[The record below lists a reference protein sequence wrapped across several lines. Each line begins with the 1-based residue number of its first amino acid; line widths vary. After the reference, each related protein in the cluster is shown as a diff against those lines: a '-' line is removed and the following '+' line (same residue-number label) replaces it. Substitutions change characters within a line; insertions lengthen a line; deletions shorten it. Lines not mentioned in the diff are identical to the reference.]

1 VSTGTLTELSN
12 DDRAR
17 LEVLLVEFDLGWS
30 PNRLAAAVR
39 ELPPDGPVRRAALRE
54 MVKIDLERHGR
65 AGRQVPL
72 ADYLDNYP
80 ELLDAGVAPADLVQA
95 EADAHQPLADTA
107 PGPGPATSRGSVHL
121 PKEFGRY
128 RIVRPLGRG
137 GMGGVYLARDGEL
150 DRLVALKVP
159 RFPPD
164 DATGFQRFTREA
176 RAAANL
182 DHPNVCRVYDHG
194 RIDGLPF
201 LTMAYVDGPTL
212 ADVLRDGP
220 LPPRR
225 AAELARDV
233 ARAMAYAHGQGVVH
247 RDLKPGN
254 VLIAQ
259 GGAPVVT
266 DFGLASRDTPAD
278 PRLTTEGSVVG
289 TPLYMSPEQVAGE
302 RAGPASDVYS
312 LGVVLYEMLTGRPPF
327 SGSRTDIFTQV
338 LTKEPPP
345 PSAVRPGLDPR
356 LDVIIR
362 TALAKKPADRFP
374 DMAAFAAALDGWLT
388 ARSSR
393 VRWAS
398 RWAARF
404 VLGGGLVFLLLAL
417 PGDRPPFEAPDR
429 LVPAAAKPAR
439 PQVKIRVPRPG
450 PSGKPK
456 LTLEVPLGAAG
467 GQIVAVGFSADDS
480 QIYAATVDRTYATV
494 RRWDAVAGQEQ
505 AGTGKGLV
513 HKWVS
518 LAPDGRRFLAGGGLP
533 TELKRVESGETVQKF
548 DTGTHAQV
556 GAVSRG
562 GQRVIV
568 GANALSAGRRARVYD
583 VDSGESV
590 GEFAEHRQDF
600 RCVAISDDGKWAFSA
615 SPDRYALWEVST
627 GKHPVEGRGNG
638 ITCAVFLP
646 KSSRVIVGLR
656 TGGISVYDPT
666 PGTWPL
672 PPKFETRHK
681 DSVTCLVVS
690 ADGRRL
696 VSGSADRNVRIW
708 NTGSGRELWVPDDQP
723 VAVTSVAFSANGK
736 RIVAGAED
744 RTWRVWD
751 LPD

>member
-1 VSTGTLTELSN
+1 HNHRGCRAGGAGPPVSSEAG
-12 DDRAR
+12 
-17 LEVLLVEFDLGWS
+17 
-30 PNRLAAAVR
+30 AAAPQR
-39 ELPPDGPVRRAALRE
+39 
-54 MVKIDLERHGR
+54 
-65 AGRQVPL
+65 
-72 ADYLDNYP
+72 
-80 ELLDAGVAPADLVQA
+80 
-95 EADAHQPLADTA
+95 LADTA
-107 PGPGPATSRGSVHL
+107 PGAGPATSRGSVHL

-259 GGAPVVT
+259 GGSPGGT

-278 PRLTTEGSVVG
+278 PRLTTEGSMLG

-327 SGSRTDIFTQV
+327 SGSRADIFTQV
-338 LTKEPPP
+338 LTKDPPP
-345 PSAVRPGLDPR
+345 ASAVRPGLDPR
-356 LDVIIR
+356 LDAIVR

-374 DMAAFAAALDGWLT
+374 AMTAFAAALDRWLT

-398 RWAARF
+398 RWAARLGLGGFLVF
-404 VLGGGLVFLLLAL
+404 VLVALA
-417 PGDRPPFEAPDR
+417 GDRPAYEPPDR
-429 LVPAAAKPAR
+429 FVSDTSKPRRPAL
-439 PQVKIRVPRPG
+439 KIRIPRPK
-450 PSGKPK
+450 SADKPK
-456 LTLEVPLGAAG
+456 LALEVPLGGAG
-467 GQIVAVGFSADDS
+467 GQIVAVGFSADDGQVS
-480 QIYAATVDRTYATV
+480 AAATDGTYVTV
-494 RRWDAVAGQEQ
+494 RRWDAANGKEQ
-505 AGTGKGLV
+505 TGTGKPLLY
-513 HKWVS
+513 KWVS

-533 TELKRVESGETVQKF
+533 TELKRVESGETVQNF
-548 DTGTHAQV
+548 DTGTNAQV
-556 GAVSRG
+556 GAVSRD

-568 GANALSAGRRARVYD
+568 GVNDLSGVRRARVYD
-583 VDSGESV
+583 VNSGASV
-590 GEFAEHRQDF
+590 GESPEHRQDF
-600 RCVAISDDGKWAFSA
+600 RCVALSDDGKWAFSA
-615 SPDRYALWEVST
+615 SRDRYGVWEVST
-627 GKHPVEGRGNG
+627 GKHQVEGKSNG
-638 ITCAVFLP
+638 VPCAVSLP

-656 TGGISVYDPT
+656 TGGINVYDPT
-666 PGTWPL
+666 PGAWPRS
-672 PPKFETRHK
+672 PRFENRHG
-681 DSVTCLVVS
+681 DTVTSLAVS
-690 ADGRRL
+690 ADGWY
-696 VSGSADRNVRIW
+696 VASGGAGRNVRVW
-708 NTGSGRELWVPDDQP
+708 GASSGKEYWVLEDQP
-723 VAVTSVAFSANGK
+723 VAVISVAFSANGK
-736 RIVAGAED
+736 RIVAGGED
-744 RTWRVWD
+744 R
-751 LPD
+751 